1 MIIRTTKYL
10 SQPIHSTAKRG
21 RISRVFGRR
30 VRVRWYH
37 DALMG
42 TVALG
47 ASMAFWYL
55 VLFIG
60 TR

>member
-1 MIIRTTKYL
+1 MIIRTTKFSDRPL
-10 SQPIHSTAKRG
+10 LSTAKQG
-21 RISRVFGRR
+21 RISTVLGHR
-30 VRVRWYH
+30 VRIRWYH